1 MALNGKTN
9 SEKIWNFFKATGM
22 TDFGIAGLIGNLDAE
37 SGLESTNLEN
47 AYEKKLWHT
56 DASYVAAVDNGLY
69 QNFVNDCA
77 GFGIAQWTWHTRKA
91 SLLSYARSKNRSI
104 GDLEMQCE
112 FLLSELRGGFSSVLN
127 VLMNAKSVREA
138 SDAVLLRFECPADS
152 SSAVQIKR
160 ANIGQRYYN
169 MYSSENTDKKEVATM
184 GYYKIKKGSKVKLS
198 NNFYSNEFDC
208 HGSGCCSETII
219 NEQLVKYLQ
228 AIREH
233 FNTSITITSGYRC
246 SLHNSSVGGANR
258 SRHTMGD
265 AADIVVSGHTPA
277 EVAKYAESIGIKGIG
292 LYETSSD
299 GFFVHIDTRDTKS
312 FWYGQAQAYRS
323 TFGGSTGA
331 SNSTSTA
338 SQPASSGI
346 IMYGN
351 SGAAVK
357 ELQEKLIKLGY
368 SCGKYGA
375 DSSFGLGTLNA
386 VKAFQKDAGFSAK
399 EQDGIVGSQ
408 TMNAIDKKISELS
421 RNTDG
426 AKVYTVT
433 ASLLNVRSGAGL
445 NNGIVAT
452 VRRGTVLTITEEKDD
467 WGKMESGWVY
477 LQYCQRKE

>member
-1 MALNGKTN
+1 
-9 SEKIWNFFKATGM
+9 
-22 TDFGIAGLIGNLDAE
+22 
-37 SGLESTNLEN
+37 
-47 AYEKKLWHT
+47 
-56 DASYVAAVDNGLY
+56 
-69 QNFVNDCA
+69 
-77 GFGIAQWTWHTRKA
+77 
-91 SLLSYARSKNRSI
+91 
-104 GDLEMQCE
+104 
-112 FLLSELRGGFSSVLN
+112 
-127 VLMNAKSVREA
+127 
-138 SDAVLLRFECPADS
+138 
-152 SSAVQIKR
+152 
-160 ANIGQRYYN
+160 
-169 MYSSENTDKKEVATM
+169 M

-228 AIREH
+228 MIREH
-233 FNTSITITSGYRC
+233 FNTAIIITSGYRC

-265 AADIVVSGHTPA
+265 AADIVVAGHTPA

-292 LYETSSD
+292 LYETNAD
-299 GFFVHIDTRDTKS
+299 GHFVHIDTRDVKS

-323 TFGGSTGA
+323 TFGGSSGA
-331 SNSTSTA
+331 SNSTSAA
-338 SQPASSGI
+338 SQPTSNGI

-351 SGAAVK
+351 SGTAVK

-368 SCGKYGA
+368 SCGSCGA
-375 DSSFGLGTLNA
+375 DGSFGLGTRNA

-421 RNTDG
+421 GNADG

-452 VRRGTVLTITEEKDD
+452 VRRGAALTITEEKDG